1 MTIGQEVLIEVK
13 DRVAWVTVNR
23 PEVRNALSS
32 AVTSRLAAAF
42 ASFSADKSVRA
53 IVLRGAGDRAFVS
66 GADIKE
72 FKESLA
78 SPEAALEYDSNAEE
92 LQSAIKAAAQPVI
105 AMIQGYAIGSGCIVA
120 TACDFRIA
128 SKEAR
133 FGIPVAKFGFVMP
146 VPDLLRLVEL
156 VGPAQAKW
164 ILMSGRLIDAD
175 RAYAIGLVHQVT
187 VPDALV
193 QETEAF
199 ARTLAENAPLSL
211 KATKEIIERHSGI
224 SPDVRKGA
232 PWYQEIFRS
241 RDFQE
246 GLDAFHN
253 KRKPDFRGE

>member
-1 MTIGQEVLIEVK
+1 MAKEVLIEVK
-13 DRVAWVTVNR
+13 DRIAWVTVNR

-32 AVTSRLAAAF
+32 ALTSQLAAAF
-42 ASFSADKSVRA
+42 AGFSADKLVRA

-78 SPEAALEYDSNAEE
+78 SPEAALEYDSNAEQ

-128 SKEAR
+128 SRAAK

-187 VPDALV
+187 EPDALLH
-193 QETEAF
+193 ETESF

-211 KATKEIIERHSGI
+211 KSTKEMIESHSGI
-224 SPDVRKGA
+224 SSDVRKGA
-232 PWYQEIFRS
+232 PWYHEIFRS

-246 GLDAFHN
+246 GLGAFHN